1 MCISAEGLR
10 GSVTL
15 RKWGGGLK
23 KGPHLLQSIAP
34 RLWGKDG
41 NN

>member
-15 RKWGGGLK
+15 RQEMGRRFEKRSAFTSEHRSQVVGEG
-23 KGPHLLQSIAP
+23 
-34 RLWGKDG
+34 
-41 NN
+41 